1 VDASIYQPLHE
12 VIALF
17 TGIGWRV
24 AHFCFVTE
32 QARETR
38 SDALER
44 LRLRTL
50 STFAYFT
57 PEELERGFRQFEEA
71 VAADPG
77 APVPASQASLLTL
90 ERC

>member
-1 VDASIYQPLHE
+1 MRSSPSSRASAG
-12 VIALF
+12 ALL
-17 TGIGWRV
+17 TS
-24 AHFCFVTE
+24 AFVTE

-57 PEELERGFRQFEEA
+57 PEKLERGFRQLGEA

>member
-1 VDASIYQPLHE
+1 LLTSA
-12 VIALF
+12 
-17 TGIGWRV
+17 
-24 AHFCFVTE
+24 FVTE

-44 LRLRTL
+44 LRLRLRPL

-57 PEELERGFRQFEEA
+57 PEELERGFRQLGEA

>member
-1 VDASIYQPLHE
+1 MKAQFSASS
-12 VIALF
+12 
-17 TGIGWRV
+17 RV
-24 AHFCFVTE
+24 FD
-32 QARETR
+32 QY
-38 SDALER
+38 R

-57 PEELERGFRQFEEA
+57 PEELERGFRQLGEA